1 MKVAGVR
8 RPADPGSLGFVLV
21 VGIIVVVGLALRLG
35 DWRAVREAGAR
46 LGPDAREYLTI
57 ARQMKHFYW
66 HSYRE
71 PLHPALI
78 RMAGWLVGPGEWAPR
93 LVSFVFSNVLVAV
106 VALVG
111 WRLYGRWPALAAA
124 LVIAISPDYLLRST
138 EGIRP
143 EFYSV
148 LLLMFIGLL
157 AGRPGRGRA
166 KPTTAV
172 DTGKEQRPEVD
183 DRGGSPGRSS
193 ALPVVGSPTSPV
205 ASLPAILAGVVGGL
219 LCLTRMTSV
228 AFVFPGLVLCA
239 LARQRDRR
247 SNPWPAALVGVVLVV
262 LMVAP
267 YLYVCHR
274 YLGDSLI
281 WINRHATWWHHR
293 EQEAK
298 ESVERPEEVGAGT
311 GLIRHWTATPA
322 PGARAR
328 GSVTISQYLLRE
340 RRATELV
347 SRTARGYATVFY
359 AYSAVFWVL
368 VHPLGLDWLSQLT
381 LVLGWLGLVGL
392 ARGLISGPRLPVVV
406 ALLSLLTVCFVV
418 PLGANPRLFLHVLP
432 LWVMW
437 CAWGLA
443 WPLELL
449 YSRRS
454 GRRERT

>member
-1 MKVAGVR
+1 MARSKPTVSAARLKVAGVR

-78 RMAGWLVGPGEWAPR
+78 RMAGWLVGPGERAPR
-93 LVSFVFSNVLVAV
+93 LVSFVFSNLLVAV

-124 LVIAISPDYLLRST
+124 VVIAISPDYLLLST

-143 EFYSV
+143 ELYSV
-148 LLLMFIGLL
+148 LLLIFIGLL
-157 AGRPGRGRA
+157 ASRLGRGRA
-166 KPTTAV
+166 KPAAAG
-172 DTGKEQRPEVD
+172 DAEGEERSD
-183 DRGGSPGRSS
+183 AHGRGGSPGRFP
-193 ALPVVGSPTSPV
+193 ALPV
-205 ASLPAILAGVVGGL
+205 ILAGVVGGL

-368 VHPLGLDWLSQLT
+368 AHPLGLDWLSQLM

-392 ARGLISGPRLPVVV
+392 ARGFVSGPRLPVVV

-449 YSRRS
+449 YSHRS
-454 GRRERT
+454 GQREST

>member
-1 MKVAGVR
+1 MARSKPTVSAARLKVVGVR
-8 RPADPGSLGFVLV
+8 WPAGRGSLGFVLV
-21 VGIIVVVGLALRLG
+21 VGIIVVVALSLRLG

-78 RMAGWLVGPGEWAPR
+78 RMATWLVGPTEWAPR

-106 VALVG
+106 VALVA
-111 WRLYGRWPALAAA
+111 WRLYGRWPALVAA
-124 LVIAISPDYLLRST
+124 LVIAISPDYLLLST
-138 EGIRP
+138 EGIRL

-148 LLLMFIGLL
+148 LLLIFIGLL

-166 KPTTAV
+166 PPATAV
-172 DTGKEQRPEVD
+172 DTGKEERPEVEG
-183 DRGGSPGRSS
+183 RGGSPGRFP
-193 ALPVVGSPTSPV
+193 ALPV
-205 ASLPAILAGVVGGL
+205 ILAGVVGGL

-228 AFVFPGLVLCA
+228 AFVFPGLVLGA

-298 ESVERPEEVGAGT
+298 ESVERPEEVGAGM

-340 RRATELV
+340 RPATELV

-368 VHPLGLDWLSQLT
+368 VYPLELDWLSQLT

-449 YSRRS
+449 YSHRS
-454 GRRERT
+454 GRREST